1 MYARASICVVG
12 ALLMRCATASP
23 ISPDRPATVVFATRM
38 NGHLLARFENVMN
51 GSRVR
56 NNLYSEEAQ
65 WVPQY
70 VLEDVLRE
78 CAQSLPS
85 RDDSIQD

>member
-1 MYARASICVVG
+1 
-12 ALLMRCATASP
+12 
-23 ISPDRPATVVFATRM
+23 M
-38 NGHLLARFENVMN
+38 NGPLIARFENALN

-70 VLEDVLRE
+70 VLEDVLRQ
-78 CAQSLPS
+78 CAQSLPNITIFLRQS
-85 RDDSIQD
+85 LCLTQTASGVAIEVRDVRHNRTATMQSLAI

>member
-1 MYARASICVVG
+1 
-12 ALLMRCATASP
+12 
-23 ISPDRPATVVFATRM
+23 M
-38 NGHLLARFENVMN
+38 NGPLIARFENALN

-70 VLEDVLRE
+70 VLEDVLRQ
-78 CAQSLPS
+78 CAQSLPDVTILFEIEFVSLTQTASGVAIQVRDVRRNRTATMQS
-85 RDDSIQD
+85 RY